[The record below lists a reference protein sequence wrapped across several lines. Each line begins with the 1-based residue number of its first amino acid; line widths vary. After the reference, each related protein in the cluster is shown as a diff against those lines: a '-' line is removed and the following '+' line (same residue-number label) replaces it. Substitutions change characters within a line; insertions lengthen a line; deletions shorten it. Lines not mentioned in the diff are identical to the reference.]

1 MASLTPSPLM
11 QFFNSQ
17 DTFLVGGLLYTY
29 AAGTNT
35 PLATYQNQAGTIANT
50 NPVVLNTRGEA
61 SVWLSNAQYKFVL
74 RDSTGTLIWTADNIN
89 GPDAA
94 TLSTLA
100 ASNGATLVGFTPSGG
115 AATTVAAQLQT
126 LISSGAS
133 VISYTP
139 TDTGIPT
146 NINARLQLLDGV
158 SVTATNADTYA
169 GASVN
174 IYRDCTSVTGGTVG
188 FVNAA
193 TVAKTRTGATE
204 TAFEWTNLSIMDNYS
219 AAGENVAVYGQ
230 GNKRAVGPTWA
241 CVFEA
246 RDFTET
252 PNPTAGL
259 IGLEVDVF
267 ANGTDTSNNRVGI
280 DVVAGKG
287 VSSGT
292 LATIGIGMRIGPVN
306 ADVSQGQ
313 FSNGIQLTGNMTV
326 GLGVAS
332 SGTWGALF
340 TGTNV
345 IGIDLSTGTNST
357 SAIRIKNGEN
367 IAFDASSTYKLQH
380 KSTGVAG
387 LVYSVSGAD
396 RVIFSDAGG
405 IVLSETIAWT
415 NDYRSASATAGA
427 NGAPPATVAWY
438 IIVNIQGTNFKVPV
452 YNI

>member
-1 MASLTPSPLM
+1 M

-94 TLSTLA
+94 TLGTLA

-146 NINARLQLLDGV
+146 NINARLQLLDGT

-193 TVAKTRTGATE
+193 TVARTKSGATE

-230 GNKRAVGPTWA
+230 GNRRSTGPTWGG
-241 CVFEA
+241 VFEA
-246 RDFTET
+246 RDHTQVA
-252 PNPTAGL
+252 NPT
-259 IGLEVDVF
+259 IGMVGVEVDSF
-267 ANGTDTSNNRVGI
+267 ANGTDDLFERIGI
-280 DVVAGKG
+280 DIVAGKG
-287 VSSGT
+287 VAAGVKSVT
-292 LATIGIGMRIGPVN
+292 GIGLRIAPVN
-306 ADVSQGQ
+306 GDTTQAMYGK
-313 FSNGIQLTGNMTV
+313 GILLFGDITEGINI
-326 GLGVAS
+326 S
-332 SGTWGALF
+332 SAGTRGIYF
-340 TGTNV
+340 TSTAV
-345 IGIDLSTGTNST
+345 HQVGIDLGSSTNST
-357 SAIRIKNGEN
+357 SAIRIKNGDN
-367 IAFDASSTYKLQH
+367 IAFDASSTYKLFH
-380 KSTGVAG
+380 KNTGVPG
-387 LVYSVSGAD
+387 LYYSVSGVD
-396 RVIFSDAGG
+396 KVCISDAGG
-405 IVLSETIAWT
+405 IVLAETVAWT
-415 NDYRSASATAGA
+415 NAYASASATAGA
-427 NGAPPATVAWY
+427 NGAPPAQVAGY
-438 IIVNIQGTNFKVPV
+438 IIVNIQGTNVKVPY
-452 YNI
+452 YNT